1 MRTWQHETRNDSTW
15 NIFFFIAILAIPPA
29 TNAEKPPDI
38 TLAHV
43 YTKGI
48 DVGQYWISEKLDGV
62 RAYWNGRQL
71 LSRQGNPYIAP
82 NWFTTGFPSY
92 PLDGELW
99 AGRSNFE
106 KLVSIVRKQHPIDSE
121 WRQVKYMVFELP
133 ETDTSFSQRLDKLRQ
148 RLPIRGNAYI
158 HLLPQFRLPNHSSLM
173 AKLNKIIEQ
182 GGEGL
187 MLHRANAVYHVGRS
201 KGLLKVKTYLD
212 AEAKVIAHLPGKGK
226 YKNKLGALLVEMH
239 EGLRFRIGTG
249 FSDADRE
256 SPPPIGSLVT
266 YKYYGKTRKGI
277 PRFASFLRVR

>member
-121 WRQVKYMVFELP
+121 WR
-133 ETDTSFSQRLDKLRQ
+133 
-148 RLPIRGNAYI
+148 
-158 HLLPQFRLPNHSSLM
+158 
-173 AKLNKIIEQ
+173 
-182 GGEGL
+182 
-187 MLHRANAVYHVGRS
+187 
-201 KGLLKVKTYLD
+201 
-212 AEAKVIAHLPGKGK
+212 
-226 YKNKLGALLVEMH
+226 
-239 EGLRFRIGTG
+239 
-249 FSDADRE
+249 
-256 SPPPIGSLVT
+256 
-266 YKYYGKTRKGI
+266 
-277 PRFASFLRVR
+277 